1 MFLVIMVLKM
11 VIILGK
17 ALNFEDGLEHVKE
30 LYGVGTS
37 KELTHDSYE
46 ARRYVPLSTEDLII
60 LYRKEI
66 EVVTALQNVIV
77 IISDL
82 KVTGMG
88 VEENYLRQCP

>member
-1 MFLVIMVLKM
+1 MSENYMVLVPQTLLHM
-11 VIILGK
+11 TV
-17 ALNFEDGLEHVKE
+17 
-30 LYGVGTS
+30 
-37 KELTHDSYE
+37 SYE

-66 EVVTALQNVIV
+66 EVVSALQNLIV

>member
-1 MFLVIMVLKM
+1 MVVNI
-11 VIILGK
+11 VIIGNK
-17 ALNFEDGLEHVKE
+17 ALNFEEGLEHIRE

-37 KELTHDSYE
+37 EELTHDSYE

-88 VEENYLRQCP
+88 VEENYLTQCP